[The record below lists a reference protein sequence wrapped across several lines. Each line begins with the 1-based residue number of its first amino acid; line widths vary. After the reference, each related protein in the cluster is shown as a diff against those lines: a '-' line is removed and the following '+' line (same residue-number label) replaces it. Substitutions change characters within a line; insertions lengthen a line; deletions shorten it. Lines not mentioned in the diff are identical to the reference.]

1 VEPGAGFNRNTEE
14 LSMKSFEKGELLAR
28 RAEQALEAV
37 LFAFFAFLIGA
48 GTIAGCLLGA
58 AIGLG

>member
-1 VEPGAGFNRNTEE
+1 
-14 LSMKSFEKGELLAR
+14 MKSFEKGELLAR

-48 GTIAGCLLGA
+48 GAIAGCLLGV